1 MSNIKMI
8 ITFSDYEAILRNF
21 SQSTAP
27 EDKDMVKINE
37 GNNLLTYMFE
47 NVKVTSIYSLADEL
61 LKSYDVIKKIENLG
75 E

>member
-1 MSNIKMI
+1 MN
-8 ITFSDYEAILRNF
+8 ITFTDDVKILQNMRL
-21 SQSTAP
+21 STGP

>member
-8 ITFSDYEAILRNF
+8 ITFSDDEAILRNF

-27 EDKDMVKINE
+27 EDKNMVKISME
-37 GNNLLTYMFE
+37 NNSLIYCFE
-47 NVKVTSIYSLADEL
+47 NVKVSSIYSLADEL
-61 LKSYDVIKKIENLG
+61 LKSYDVIKKMEKLG

>member
-1 MSNIKMI
+1 MSNIKMN
-8 ITFSDYEAILRNF
+8 ITFTDDEKILQNMRL
-21 SQSTAP
+21 STGP

>member
-8 ITFSDYEAILRNF
+8 ITFSDNKAILRNF

-27 EDKDMVKINE
+27 EDKDMVKISMENDS
-37 GNNLLTYMFE
+37 LIYCFE
-47 NVKVTSIYSLADEL
+47 NVKVSSIYSLADEL
-61 LKSYDVIKKIENLG
+61 LKSYDVIKKMEKLG

>member
-27 EDKDMVKINE
+27 EDKDMVKISME
-37 GNNLLTYMFE
+37 NNSLIYCFE
-47 NVKVTSIYSLADEL
+47 NVKVSSIYSLADEL
-61 LKSYDVIKKIENLG
+61 LKSYDVIKKMEKLG

>member
-1 MSNIKMI
+1 MSNIKMN
-8 ITFSDYEAILRNF
+8 ITFTDDVKILQNMRL
-21 SQSTAP
+21 STGP

>member
-27 EDKDMVKINE
+27 EDKNMVKISME
-37 GNNLLTYMFE
+37 NNSLIYCFE
-47 NVKVTSIYSLADEL
+47 NVKVSSIYSLADEL
-61 LKSYDVIKKIENLG
+61 LKSYDVIKKMEKLG

>member
-8 ITFSDYEAILRNF
+8 ITFSDDEITLRNF

-27 EDKDMVKINE
+27 EDKDMVKISMENDS
-37 GNNLLTYMFE
+37 LIYCFE
-47 NVKVTSIYSLADEL
+47 NVKGSSIYSLADEL
-61 LKSYDVIKKIENLG
+61 LKSYDVIKKMEKLG